1 MPTPLTH
8 PAEDLPPVVADDSAL
23 AAAAERVA
31 AGTGPV
37 AIDAE
42 RASGHRYGNDAYL
55 VQLRRQGAGTVL
67 VDPVGISDMS
77 PLAEALDGPEWVL
90 HAATQ
95 DLPCLADLGLRP
107 RALFDTELGG
117 RLAGLPR
124 VGLAAVVEHYL
135 DLTLAKEHSAVDWS
149 TRPLPTDWLVYAAL
163 DVEVLVE
170 VRDAMEADL
179 AQQGRTEWARQ
190 EFEALT
196 SFRAKDHGEDAWRRT
211 SGTHRIRR
219 PRQAAALRELWQV
232 RDDMARERDVTPSK
246 VMHDDAL
253 VALATAPMVDP
264 ADMAPVVRYALA
276 ARGARNGKGG
286 RPHRASGSAER
297 RVRRAM
303 ATVQGHSDQWW
314 DAVQRAAALPEDAL
328 PPAKLPATGPP
339 PAKAWADRDPRAAAR
354 LAAARAELGEMAEGL
369 GVPVENLLT
378 PSLLREVLWNTA
390 AQESLEASRVDADL
404 EAGGA
409 RPWQRDLAVP
419 VIVRASRAEPP
430 SEANVPSPAG

>member
-8 PAEDLPPVVADDSAL
+8 PAEDLPPVVADDAGL
-23 AAAAERVA
+23 AEAAARVA

-55 VQLRRQGAGTVL
+55 VQLRRRGAGTLL
-67 VDPVGISDMS
+67 VDPTGITDMS

-107 RALFDTELGG
+107 RSLFDTELGG
-117 RLAGLPR
+117 RLVGLPR

-179 AQQGRTEWARQ
+179 ERLGRDEWARQ
-190 EFEALT
+190 EFDALT
-196 SFRAKDHGEDAWRRT
+196 FFTAKDHGDEAWRRT
-211 SGTHRIRR
+211 SGTNRIRR
-219 PRQAAALRELWQV
+219 PRQAATLRELWLV
-232 RDDMARERDVTPSK
+232 RDEMARERDVPPSK

-276 ARGARNGKGG
+276 ARGAKNSRGG
-286 RPHRASGSAER
+286 RPHRATGSAER

-303 ATVQGHSDQWW
+303 ATLQGHADQWW
-314 DAVQRAAALPEDAL
+314 GAVVRAAELPETEL
-328 PPAKLPATGPP
+328 PPAKLPSAGPP

-354 LAAARAELGEMAEGL
+354 LAAARAELGELAEGY

-378 PSLLREVLWNTA
+378 PSLLREVLWDTADREHLQA
-390 AQESLEASRVDADL
+390 AQVDADL

-409 RPWQRDLAVP
+409 RPWQRELAVP
-419 VIVRASRAEPP
+419 VIVRAAE
-430 SEANVPSPAG
+430 APAPTD